1 MGRRVKD
8 LDPGAERKE
17 HQITEALDRKRR
29 QLDLEIAEFKAE
41 KEREYRVF
49 ERHLRGKSKQNG
61 VQDAPPSQ
69 RKRDQFKQKDVA
81 EASPVQKEEA
91 NHMQR
96 QINSREPKQKGSESD
111 VADLNANIPSISSLG
126 ESPVF
131 LDRPRD
137 TLRGR
142 EKEFQGL
149 FTPSHLPLAGNTPAN
164 KSDISRALLQLPS
177 FSLEDLVALSRNSK
191 AMLSTSAETVH
202 PPMTSPPLP
211 PSRPL
216 SSSVPPENPS
226 HHRSDSTR
234 SDTSI
239 ASLRSSLRDPT
250 QPRSPKRVLFSIDD
264 TLVSPS
270 TSPIA
275 QRSNFAQPVKQVEP
289 IDAIGGHEKFE
300 VVRNQN
306 DNGPAFT
313 RPLSNDAEIS
323 SLRAP
328 VNGWAT
334 SLPTFGC
341 SKESSISKG
350 LAPAGEAG
358 DLEHLESDDLFSFDE
373 EMGWAGSKNPQ
384 ETDLEDEHDEDV
396 AVDEKKS
403 KDSPKANSPHAGS
416 LPIEIRWPGR
426 REGRG

>member
-17 HQITEALDRKRR
+17 HQVTEALDRKRR
-29 QLDLEIAEFKAE
+29 QVDLEIAEFKAE
-41 KEREYRVF
+41 KEREYRAF
-49 ERHLRGKSKQNG
+49 ERQLRGRSKDNG
-61 VQDAPPSQ
+61 VQDAPQSQ
-69 RKRDQFKQKDVA
+69 RKRDRSKQKYVA
-81 EASPVQKEEA
+81 EASPMQKEEA
-91 NHMQR
+91 NQVQR
-96 QINSREPKQKGSESD
+96 QTNFGEPKQKRPESG
-111 VADLNANIPSISSLG
+111 ATDLNAIIPSLSSLG

-142 EKEFQGL
+142 EKEIEGL
-149 FTPSHLPLAGNTPAN
+149 YTPSHHPLVEDTLVDKRI
-164 KSDISRALLQLPS
+164 KSREPFQPPS
-177 FSLEDLVALSRNSK
+177 FTLEDLAALRRNGN
-191 AMLSTSAETVH
+191 AMLSSSAEIAH

-216 SSSVPPENPS
+216 SSSVPPAKPS

-234 SDTSI
+234 SDNSI
-239 ASLRSSLRDPT
+239 ASLRSSLRDPK

-275 QRSNFAQPVKQVEP
+275 QRSNSAAPVEKFDP
-289 IDAIGGHEKFE
+289 IDAIGGFEKFE

-306 DNGPAFT
+306 DNGPTFT
-313 RPLSNDAEIS
+313 RPQSDDAEIS

-328 VNGWAT
+328 ANGWAA

-341 SKESSISKG
+341 SKESSISNG
-350 LAPAGEAG
+350 LRTAGEAG
-358 DLEHLESDDLFSFDE
+358 NLEHLDSDELFSFDE
-373 EMGWAGSKNPQ
+373 EMGWADNKNPQ
-384 ETDLEDEHDEDV
+384 ETHLEDERDEDV

-403 KDSPKANSPHAGS
+403 KDSPKANSSHAGS
-416 LPIEIRWPGR
+416 LPIEIKWPGR

>member
-1 MGRRVKD
+1 MGRRVKE

-49 ERHLRGKSKQNG
+49 ERQLRGKNEQNE
-61 VQDAPPSQ
+61 VQNAPRSQ
-69 RKRDQFKQKDVA
+69 RKRDRSKQKDVA
-81 EASPVQKEEA
+81 EAGPMQKEGA
-91 NHMQR
+91 NHVQR
-96 QINSREPKQKGSESD
+96 QTNFGGPKQKGSESD
-111 VADLNANIPSISSLG
+111 SADLNAIIPSVSSLG

-131 LDRPRD
+131 LERPRD
-137 TLRGR
+137 TLRGQ

-149 FTPSHLPLAGNTPAN
+149 FTTSPLPLVEDTPADKRN
-164 KSDISRALLQLPS
+164 RSRELLQPPS
-177 FSLEDLVALSRNSK
+177 FSLEDLAALRRNSN
-191 AMLSTSAETVH
+191 AILSSSAETVH

-216 SSSVPPENPS
+216 SSSVPPEKPS

-234 SDTSI
+234 SDNSI
-239 ASLRSSLRDPT
+239 ASLRSSLRDPK

-275 QRSNFAQPVKQVEP
+275 QRSSFAAPVKQVDP
-289 IDAIGGHEKFE
+289 TDAIHGFEKFE

-313 RPLSNDAEIS
+313 RLQSDDAETS

-334 SLPTFGC
+334 NLPTFGH
-341 SKESSISKG
+341 SKELSISKG
-350 LAPAGEAG
+350 LPPAGEAG
-358 DLEHLESDDLFSFDE
+358 DLKHLESDDLFSFDE
-373 EMGWAGSKNPQ
+373 EMGWAGNKNPQ
-384 ETDLEDEHDEDV
+384 ETDLEDEYDEDV
-396 AVDEKKS
+396 AEDEKKS
-403 KDSPKANSPHAGS
+403 KDSPKASSPHAGS
-416 LPIEIRWPGR
+416 LPIEIKWPGR

>member
-1 MGRRVKD
+1 MGRRVKE

-41 KEREYRVF
+41 KEREYKVF
-49 ERHLRGKSKQNG
+49 ERQLRGKSKQNG

-69 RKRDQFKQKDVA
+69 RKHDRSKQKDVA
-81 EASPVQKEEA
+81 EAGHMQKEDD
-91 NHMQR
+91 NQVQR
-96 QINSREPKQKGSESD
+96 QTSFGEPKQKDPESES
-111 VADLNANIPSISSLG
+111 VDLNAIIPSISNLG
-126 ESPVF
+126 ESPVL

-137 TLRGR
+137 TLRGQ

-149 FTPSHLPLAGNTPAN
+149 FTPSPLPLVEDTPADKRN
-164 KSDISRALLQLPS
+164 RSRELLPPPS
-177 FSLEDLVALSRNSK
+177 FSLEDLAALKRNSN
-191 AMLSTSAETVH
+191 AILSSSAETVH

-216 SSSVPPENPS
+216 SSSVPPEKPS

-234 SDTSI
+234 SDNSI
-239 ASLRSSLRDPT
+239 ASLRSSLRDPK

-275 QRSNFAQPVKQVEP
+275 QRSNFAAPVKQVDP
-289 IDAIGGHEKFE
+289 ADAIDGFEKFE

-313 RPLSNDAEIS
+313 RLQSDDAEIS

-334 SLPTFGC
+334 NLPKFGY

-350 LAPAGEAG
+350 LPPAGEAG
-358 DLEHLESDDLFSFDE
+358 NLKHLESDDLFSFDE
-373 EMGWAGSKNPQ
+373 EMGWAGNVNPQ
-384 ETDLEDEHDEDV
+384 ETDLEDDYDEDV

-416 LPIEIRWPGR
+416 LPIEIKWPGR